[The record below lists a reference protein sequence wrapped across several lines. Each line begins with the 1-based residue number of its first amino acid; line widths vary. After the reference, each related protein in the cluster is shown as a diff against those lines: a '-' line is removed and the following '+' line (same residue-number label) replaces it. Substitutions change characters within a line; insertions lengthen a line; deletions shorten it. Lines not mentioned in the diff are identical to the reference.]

1 MSLIN
6 DQQKMLDIIFAKRNR
21 NYGAYALRS
30 AYGNTLFRSLFI
42 VAFTVFTSVGLAS
55 WLKKEHA
62 NKHELT
68 GQINDST
75 AIRII
80 KVELPEEPEQP
91 KEMANNSKRQTSAP
105 NNNTQSTIINNN
117 APDTVQ
123 QVVNTDITSTNTSTN
138 SSNTGN
144 EGQNNLSGNGK
155 GTETLVATNPLDL
168 FAVDENPEFEGGYN
182 ALLSFVRN
190 NLVYPNMAVENNKQG
205 TLYVKFVVNE
215 EGHVSQIT
223 LMNNLGYG
231 LDDEAMRVVSKIP
244 KFKSPGKVKGKAV
257 KTYYQLP
264 IKFKLG

>member
-21 NYGAYALRS
+21 TYGAYALRS

-42 VAFTVFTSVGLAS
+42 VAFTVFTSAGLAS
-55 WLKKEHA
+55 WLKKEHGS
-62 NKHELT
+62 KHELT

-75 AIRII
+75 TIRVI
-80 KVELPEEPEQP
+80 KVEIPEDIAEPKQ
-91 KEMANNSKRQTSAP
+91 MANNTKKPASAA
-105 NNNTQSTIINNN
+105 NNNSQSTIIRNN
-117 APDTVQ
+117 APDTAH
-123 QVVNTDITSTNTSTN
+123 QVVNTDLNITHTGTTSSDGTDN
-138 SSNTGN
+138 
-144 EGQNNLSGNGK
+144 GQNALTGNGK
-155 GTETLVATNPLDL
+155 GTETLVITNPLDL

-182 ALLSFVRN
+182 ALLSFVRK

-215 EGHVSQIT
+215 EGQVSQIT

-244 KFKSPGKVKGKAV
+244 KFKSPGKVKGKPV